1 MEIEINGKKYQ
12 KIERKEKQYSGSM
25 PKMMMMAMMFMSM
38 HTMLNGSRSKETPKV
53 DIVKE
58 FELIQQKKSKL
69 SKSQRDWVE
78 NQFLNNFR
86 EIQ

>member
-12 KIERKEKQYSGSM
+12 KIEREEKKHSKPFSEIYM
-25 PKMMMMAMMFMSM
+25 TAMMFSGMYDG
-38 HTMLNGSRSKETPKV
+38 LNRTYKRETPKV
-53 DIVKE
+53 DIVQE

>member
-1 MEIEINGKKYQ
+1 MEIEILGKKYQ
-12 KIERKEKQYSGSM
+12 KIERQEKQYSGSM
-25 PKMMMMAMMFMSM
+25 SRMMMMAMMFMSM
-38 HTMLNGSRSKETPKV
+38 PTMLNGSRSKETPKV
-53 DIVKE
+53 DIIKE

-78 NQFLNNFR
+78 RQFLNNFR